1 MPEPIPDAKGKIIYT
16 ETDEAPSL
24 ATFSLLPVFKKFA
37 SLSKIE
43 VVPCDIS
50 LSGRVLSAFHDDLK
64 PDQRI
69 PDNLA
74 YLGELAKAPDANIV
88 KLPNISA
95 SVPQLVECI
104 AELREKGFD
113 VPLYPEEPA
122 TPEEEVRGVGGGG
135 EGVRGRESSLL
146 RDVRC

>member
-1 MPEPIPDAKGKIIYT
+1 MPEPIPNAVGRIIYT

-64 PDQRI
+64 EAQRI

-74 YLGELAKAPDANIV
+74 YLGEQAKTPEANIV
-88 KLPNISA
+88 KVRYLRA
-95 SVPQLVECI
+95 SSKWT
-104 AELREKGFD
+104 R
-113 VPLYPEEPA
+113 
-122 TPEEEVRGVGGGG
+122 
-135 EGVRGRESSLL
+135 
-146 RDVRC
+146 